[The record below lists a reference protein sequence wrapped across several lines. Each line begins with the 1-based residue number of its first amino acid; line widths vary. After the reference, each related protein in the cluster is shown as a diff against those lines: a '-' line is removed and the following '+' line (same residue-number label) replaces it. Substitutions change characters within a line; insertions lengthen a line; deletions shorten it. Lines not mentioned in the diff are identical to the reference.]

1 MIGVIGNEA
10 NDADSIVC
18 AIAYAHFRNGI
29 PFVNFSLSDLNSRLD
44 FMAICDIVNIE
55 NPLERFRLRS
65 RHESDV
71 HDITEWI
78 LVDHHVNHFVSPIV
92 EIIDHH
98 QLGSTDLSHIV
109 HTIEFVGS
117 CSTLVAEKLLTSITF
132 CKSDIGQDMLR
143 MLLLTIVLDTLNFSQ
158 SAHKSTEKDIR
169 IAKQICEILSID
181 DNMFPAWFERMRI
194 AKFDPRFWYAIE
206 NREKILWHDFKEFL
220 ARNNDCVGISTI
232 LRHIDD
238 SVIDTVIRVKGQW
251 KLFVVGAGYMR
262 DGKLQSEL
270 LIVGKVGADIVANLV
285 SQFQLESCCLAQP
298 RSDVLLFRVF
308 DVTFSRKRFAPV
320 LLRLLDSE

>member
-1 MIGVIGNEA
+1 MIGVIGNES

-18 AIAYAHFRNGI
+18 AIAYAHFRNGV
-29 PFVNFSLSDLNSRLD
+29 PFVNISLSDLNSRLD

-55 NPLERFRLRS
+55 NPIEKFGLRS
-65 RHESDV
+65 CHESDV
-71 HDITEWI
+71 DDITEWI

-109 HTIEFVGS
+109 HTIELVGS
-117 CSTLVAEKLLTSITF
+117 CSTLVAEKLLTNIPF

-143 MLLLTIVLDTLNFSQ
+143 MLLLTIVLDTLKFSQ

-169 IAKQICEILSID
+169 IANQICEILLID
-181 DNMFPAWFERMRI
+181 DHSFSDWFDRMRN
-194 AKFDPRFWYAIE
+194 AKFDPSFWYANE
-206 NREKILWHDFKEFL
+206 NREKILWYDFKEFST
-220 ARNNDCVGISTI
+220 RINDCIGISTI

-238 SVIDTVIRVKGQW
+238 SVIDTVIRVKGRW
-251 KLFVVGAGYMR
+251 KLFVVGAGFMW

-270 LIVGKVGADIVANLV
+270 LIVGKLADDIVANLV

-298 RSDVLLFRVF
+298 RSDVLLFRVL